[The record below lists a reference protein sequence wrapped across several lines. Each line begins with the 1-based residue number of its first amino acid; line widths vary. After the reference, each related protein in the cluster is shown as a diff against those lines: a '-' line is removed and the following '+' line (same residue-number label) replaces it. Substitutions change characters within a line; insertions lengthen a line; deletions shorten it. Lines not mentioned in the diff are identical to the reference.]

1 MPKYVFSAT
10 YSPGSWA
17 RMMRIADDR
26 AQAGKELMESVGGS
40 LEAAYWMVNGRS
52 AFSIA
57 DLPDAHAATAVATV
71 LTHTGA
77 FQNVEV
83 NEILTQEEI
92 AGVLELADSISHM
105 FRVPGQAALDL
116 GDLPTS
122 RQSRQLGAHGIAAPG
137 RPVT

>member
-1 MPKYVFSAT
+1 
-10 YSPGSWA
+10 
-17 RMMRIADDR
+17 MMRITDDR

-57 DLPDAHAATAVATV
+57 DLPDAHAATAIAAV

-92 AGVLELADSISHM
+92 AGVLELADSISQV
-105 FRVPGQAALDL
+105 FRAPGQAAMNL
-116 GDLPTS
+116 GDLPPSWRDTRMWRVGQVRS
-122 RQSRQLGAHGIAAPG
+122 
-137 RPVT
+137 

>member
-26 AQAGKELMESVGGS
+26 VQAGKELMESVGGS

-52 AFSIA
+52 GFSIA
-57 DLPDAHAATAVATV
+57 DLPDSHAATAVAAV

-92 AGVLELADSISHM
+92 AGVLELADSISQV
-105 FRVPGQAALDL
+105 FRVPGQAAMHL
-116 GDLPTS
+116 GDLPLRGT
-122 RQSRQLGAHGIAAPG
+122 AASA
-137 RPVT
+137 RCS

>member
-1 MPKYVFSAT
+1 
-10 YSPGSWA
+10 
-17 RMMRIADDR
+17 MMRVADDR

-57 DLPDAHAATAVATV
+57 DLPDAHAATAVAAV

>member
-1 MPKYVFSAT
+1 
-10 YSPGSWA
+10 
-17 RMMRIADDR
+17 MMRIADDR

-92 AGVLELADSISHM
+92 AGVLKLAESISQV
-105 FRVPGQAALDL
+105 FRVPGQAALHVDDL
-116 GDLPTS
+116 LLAPS
-122 RQSRQLGAHGIAAPG
+122 RRPAIRQ
-137 RPVT
+137 